1 MKISFTLKNTGQYA
15 GEETVQLY
23 IRDLVSQPLRP
34 VKELKDFKKV
44 FLQPGESKK
53 VTFTIDRN
61 MLYFY
66 NDNLEYVTQPGDFQ
80 VMIGSA
86 SDDIR
91 LHRTFELTN

>member
-1 MKISFTLKNTGQYA
+1 
-15 GEETVQLY
+15 
-23 IRDLVSQPLRP
+23 LRP

-44 FLQPGESKK
+44 FLQPGESRR
-53 VTFTIDRN
+53 VTFNVNRD

-66 NDNLEYVTQPGDFQ
+66 NDNLELITQPGEFQ

-91 LHRTFELTN
+91 LKRTFELTN